1 MPDIDRMSLKELRGM
16 LKEQRKTAMPPVSK
30 MKKGAIMREVLSA
43 EQILHK
49 SAQQK
54 QPEPLFDQT
63 YGAQE
68 ITRPGAKRFARTK
81 EGGKHGIGKIVGASI
96 HEERLYDIDEPVGA
110 QPIKRRS
117 LAMKSLSQTDEPVPA
132 TQKVVPTTKK
142 QTAKR
147 TMQAQVNEPMD
158 AGARD
163 IVGVQPTMHKF
174 MKPKGMKVGV
184 GEVVASSVAPIQLV
198 VDPRSSASPA
208 MRAESVTAPV
218 RPAPAPA
225 NLTKLVD
232 PKVRKQKANVMERVA
247 EIEDNVVVVK
257 EQEKKKK
264 APSAYA
270 VFVGQQRKAGYT
282 MKEAADLW
290 SQHKSKQ

>member
-1 MPDIDRMSLKELRGM
+1 MSLKELRGM

-49 SAQQK
+49 SRASTV
-54 QPEPLFDQT
+54 PEPLFDQT

-68 ITRPGAKRFARTK
+68 ITRPGAKQFARVSAK
-81 EGGKHGIGKIVGASI
+81 KAEGKIIGASV
-96 HEERLYDIDEPVGA
+96 HEERLYQMNEPVGA
-110 QPIKRRS
+110 QPINRRS
-117 LAMKSLSQTDEPVPA
+117 LAKKSLAQTDEPVPA
-132 TQKVVPTTKK
+132 TQKVVPATKK

-147 TMQAQVNEPMD
+147 TVQAQSNEPMD
-158 AGARD
+158 ANARD

-198 VDPRSSASPA
+198 VEPTGSSVSHK
-208 MRAESVTAPV
+208 RESVTAPV

-225 NLTKLVD
+225 NVTALV
-232 PKVRKQKANVMERVA
+232 PKKRKEKANVMERVA
-247 EIEDNVVVVK
+247 EIEENVVVVK
-257 EQEKKKK
+257 EKEKKKK

-270 VFVGQQRKAGYT
+270 LFVGQQRKAGYT
-282 MKEAADLW
+282 MKEASVMW
-290 SQHKSKQ
+290 SEHKTKQ

>member
-1 MPDIDRMSLKELRGM
+1 M

-49 SAQQK
+49 SRASTV
-54 QPEPLFDQT
+54 PEPLFDQT

-68 ITRPGAKRFARTK
+68 ITRPGAKQFARVSAK
-81 EGGKHGIGKIVGASI
+81 KAEGKIIGASV
-96 HEERLYDIDEPVGA
+96 HEERLYQMNEPVGA
-110 QPIKRRS
+110 QPINRRS
-117 LAMKSLSQTDEPVPA
+117 LAKKSLAQTDEPVPA
-132 TQKVVPTTKK
+132 TQKVVPATKK

-147 TMQAQVNEPMD
+147 TVQAQSNEPMD
-158 AGARD
+158 ANARD

-198 VDPRSSASPA
+198 VEPTGSSVSHK
-208 MRAESVTAPV
+208 RESVTAPV

-225 NLTKLVD
+225 NVTALV
-232 PKVRKQKANVMERVA
+232 PKKRKEKANVMERVA
-247 EIEDNVVVVK
+247 EIEENVVVVK
-257 EQEKKKK
+257 EKEKKKK

-270 VFVGQQRKAGYT
+270 LFVGQQRKAVYT
-282 MKEAADLW
+282 MKEASVMW
-290 SQHKSKQ
+290 SEHKTKQ

>member
-1 MPDIDRMSLKELRGM
+1 M

-49 SAQQK
+49 SRASTV
-54 QPEPLFDQT
+54 PEPLFDQT

-68 ITRPGAKRFARTK
+68 ITRPGAKQFARVSAK
-81 EGGKHGIGKIVGASI
+81 KAEGKIIGASV
-96 HEERLYDIDEPVGA
+96 HEERLYQMNEPVGA
-110 QPIKRRS
+110 QPINRRS
-117 LAMKSLSQTDEPVPA
+117 LAKKSLAQTDEPVPA
-132 TQKVVPTTKK
+132 TQKVVPATKK

-147 TMQAQVNEPMD
+147 TVQAQSNEPMD
-158 AGARD
+158 ANARD

-198 VDPRSSASPA
+198 VEPTGSSVSHK
-208 MRAESVTAPV
+208 RESVTAPV

-225 NLTKLVD
+225 NVTALV
-232 PKVRKQKANVMERVA
+232 PKKRKEKANVMERVA
-247 EIEDNVVVVK
+247 EIEENVVVVK
-257 EQEKKKK
+257 EKEKKKK

-270 VFVGQQRKAGYT
+270 LFVGQQRKAGYT
-282 MKEAADLW
+282 MKEASVMW
-290 SQHKSKQ
+290 SEHKTKQ

>member
-1 MPDIDRMSLKELRGM
+1 MPDIDRMSLKELRAM
-16 LKEQRKTAMPPVSK
+16 LKDQRKTAMPPVSK

-49 SAQQK
+49 SAQEK
-54 QPEPLFDQT
+54 EPKPIFGAT
-63 YGAQE
+63 YGAEE
-68 ITRPGAKRFARTK
+68 ITRPGAKQFARVS
-81 EGGKHGIGKIVGASI
+81 GKKSEGKIIGASI
-96 HEERLYDIDEPVGA
+96 HEERLYDVNESVGG
-110 QPIKRRS
+110 QPINRRNLAKKS
-117 LAMKSLSQTDEPVPA
+117 LAQTDEPVPA
-132 TQKVVPTTKK
+132 TQKVVPATKK

-147 TMQAQVNEPMD
+147 TVQAQANEPTDSM
-158 AGARD
+158 ARD

-184 GEVVASSVAPIQLV
+184 GEVVSSSVAPIQLV

-208 MRAESVTAPV
+208 MKAESVTAPV
-218 RPAPAPA
+218 RPDPAPA

-232 PKVRKQKANVMERVA
+232 PKVRKQKATVKERVA
-247 EIEDNVVVVK
+247 EIEDDVVVVK
-257 EQEKKKK
+257 EKEKKKK

-270 VFVGQQRKAGYT
+270 LFVGQQRKAGYS
-282 MKEAADLW
+282 MKEASELW

>member
-1 MPDIDRMSLKELRGM
+1 M

-43 EQILHK
+43 EQILNK
-49 SAQQK
+49 SRASTV
-54 QPEPLFDQT
+54 PEPLFDQT

-68 ITRPGAKRFARTK
+68 ITRPGAKQFARVSAK
-81 EGGKHGIGKIVGASI
+81 KAEGKIIGASVN
-96 HEERLYDIDEPVGA
+96 EERLYDVNDAVGGQPINRRNLAKKSMAQVDEPVA
-110 QPIKRRS
+110 
-117 LAMKSLSQTDEPVPA
+117 A
-132 TQKVVPTTKK
+132 TQKVVPATKK

-163 IVGVQPTMHKF
+163 IVGDQPTMHKF

-198 VDPRSSASPA
+198 VNPRSSASPA

-225 NLTKLVD
+225 NVTALV

-247 EIEDNVVVVK
+247 EIENDVVVVK
-257 EQEKKKK
+257 EKEKKKK

>member
-49 SAQQK
+49 SRASTV
-54 QPEPLFDQT
+54 PEPLFDQT
-63 YGAQE
+63 YGAEE
-68 ITRPGAKRFARTK
+68 ITRPGAKQFARVSAK
-81 EGGKHGIGKIVGASI
+81 KAEGKIIGASI
-96 HEERLYDIDEPVGA
+96 HEERLYDVNDAVGG
-110 QPIKRRS
+110 QPINRRS
-117 LAMKSLSQTDEPVPA
+117 LAKKSLAQTDEPVPA
-132 TQKVVPTTKK
+132 TQKVVPATKK

-174 MKPKGMKVGV
+174 MKPKGMGVGP
-184 GEVVASSVAPIQLV
+184 GEVVASSIAPIQLV
-198 VDPRSSASPA
+198 VNPRSSVSPS

-225 NLTKLVD
+225 NVTALV
-232 PKVRKQKANVMERVA
+232 PKVRKPKANVMERVA
-247 EIEDNVVVVK
+247 EIEENVVVVK
-257 EQEKKKK
+257 EKEKKKK
-264 APSAYA
+264 APSSYA

-282 MKEAADLW
+282 MKEAADMW

>member
-49 SAQQK
+49 SRASTV
-54 QPEPLFDQT
+54 PEPLFDQT

-68 ITRPGAKRFARTK
+68 ITRPGAKLFARVSAK
-81 EGGKHGIGKIVGASI
+81 KAEGKIIGASV
-96 HEERLYDIDEPVGA
+96 HEERLYQMNEPVGA
-110 QPIKRRS
+110 QPINRRS
-117 LAMKSLSQTDEPVPA
+117 LAKKSLAQTDEPVPA
-132 TQKVVPTTKK
+132 TQKVVPATKK

-147 TMQAQVNEPMD
+147 TVQAQSNEPMD
-158 AGARD
+158 ANARD

-198 VDPRSSASPA
+198 VEPTGSSVSHK
-208 MRAESVTAPV
+208 RESVTAPV

-225 NLTKLVD
+225 NVTALV
-232 PKVRKQKANVMERVA
+232 PKKRKEKANVMERVA
-247 EIEDNVVVVK
+247 EIEENVVVVK
-257 EQEKKKK
+257 EKEKKKK

-270 VFVGQQRKAGYT
+270 LFVGQQRKAGYT
-282 MKEAADLW
+282 MKEASVMW
-290 SQHKSKQ
+290 SEHKTKQ

>member
-54 QPEPLFDQT
+54 QPEPIFGQT
-63 YGAQE
+63 YGAEE
-68 ITRPGAKRFARTK
+68 ITRPGAKQFARVSAK
-81 EGGKHGIGKIVGASI
+81 KAEGKIIGASV
-96 HEERLYDIDEPVGA
+96 HEERLYDVNDAVGG
-110 QPIKRRS
+110 QPINRRNLAKKS
-117 LAMKSLSQTDEPVPA
+117 LAQTDEPVPA
-132 TQKVVPTTKK
+132 TQKVVPATKK

-163 IVGVQPTMHKF
+163 IVGEQPTMHKF

-198 VDPRSSASPA
+198 VNPRSSASPA
-208 MRAESVTAPV
+208 MKAESVTAPV

-257 EQEKKKK
+257 EKEKKKK

>member
-1 MPDIDRMSLKELRGM
+1 M
-16 LKEQRKTAMPPVSK
+16 LFRSDQRKTAMPPVSK

-43 EQILHK
+43 EQILNK
-49 SAQQK
+49 SRASTV
-54 QPEPLFDQT
+54 PEPLFGQT
-63 YGAQE
+63 YGAEE
-68 ITRPGAKRFARTK
+68 ITRPGAKQFARVS
-81 EGGKHGIGKIVGASI
+81 GKKVEGKIIGASI
-96 HEERLYDIDEPVGA
+96 HEERLYDVNEAVGA
-110 QPIKRRS
+110 QPINRRK
-117 LAMKSLSQTDEPVPA
+117 LAKKSMAQTDEPVPA
-132 TQKVVPTTKK
+132 TQKVVPATNK

-147 TMQAQVNEPMD
+147 TMKAQVDEPMD
-158 AGARD
+158 ANARD

-198 VDPRSSASPA
+198 VNPRSSASPA

-218 RPAPAPA
+218 RPAPTPA
-225 NLTKLVD
+225 NVTAIV
-232 PKVRKQKANVMERVA
+232 PKVRKPKASVMERVA
-247 EIEDNVVVVK
+247 EIEENVVVVK
-257 EQEKKKK
+257 EKEKKKR

-282 MKEAADLW
+282 MKEASELW

>member
-1 MPDIDRMSLKELRGM
+1 M

-49 SAQQK
+49 SRASTV
-54 QPEPLFDQT
+54 PEPLFDQT

-68 ITRPGAKRFARTK
+68 ITRPGAKQFARVSAK
-81 EGGKHGIGKIVGASI
+81 KAEGKIIGASV
-96 HEERLYDIDEPVGA
+96 HEERLYQMNEPVGA
-110 QPIKRRS
+110 QPINRRS
-117 LAMKSLSQTDEPVPA
+117 LAMKSLAQTDEPVPA
-132 TQKVVPTTKK
+132 TQKVVPATKK

-147 TMQAQVNEPMD
+147 TVQAQSNEPMD
-158 AGARD
+158 ANARD

-198 VDPRSSASPA
+198 VEPTGSSVSHK
-208 MRAESVTAPV
+208 RESVTAPV

-225 NLTKLVD
+225 NVTALV
-232 PKVRKQKANVMERVA
+232 PKKRKEKANVMERVA
-247 EIEDNVVVVK
+247 EIEENVVVVK
-257 EQEKKKK
+257 EKEKKKK

-270 VFVGQQRKAGYT
+270 LFVGQQRKAGYT
-282 MKEAADLW
+282 MKEASVMW
-290 SQHKSKQ
+290 SEHKTKQ

>member
-1 MPDIDRMSLKELRGM
+1 MKEIDKMSLKELRAM

-30 MKKGAIMREVLSA
+30 MKKGALMREVLSA

-49 SAQQK
+49 SRASIE
-54 QPEPLFDQT
+54 PEPLFGAT
-63 YGAQE
+63 YGAEE
-68 ITRPGAKRFARTK
+68 ITRPGAKQFARVSAK
-81 EGGKHGIGKIVGASI
+81 KAEGKIIGASV
-96 HEERLYDIDEPVGA
+96 HEERLYDVNDAVGA
-110 QPIKRRS
+110 QPINRRS
-117 LAMKSLSQTDEPVPA
+117 LAKKSMAQADEPVPA
-132 TQKVVPTTKK
+132 TQKVVPAAKK
-142 QTAKR
+142 QSAKK
-147 TMQAQVNEPMD
+147 TMLAQMNEPIEAM
-158 AGARD
+158 GRD
-163 IVGVQPTMHKF
+163 INAGQKTMTQF

-198 VDPRSSASPA
+198 VEPTGSSVAHK
-208 MRAESVTAPV
+208 RESVTAPV

-225 NLTKLVD
+225 NVTALV

-247 EIEDNVVVVK
+247 EIEEDVVVVK
-257 EQEKKKK
+257 EKEKKKK

>member
-1 MPDIDRMSLKELRGM
+1 M
-16 LKEQRKTAMPPVSK
+16 LKDQRKTAMPPVSK

-49 SAQQK
+49 SAK
-54 QPEPLFDQT
+54 EKEPRPIFDQT
-63 YGAQE
+63 YGAEE
-68 ITRPGAKRFARTK
+68 ITRPGAKQFARVS
-81 EGGKHGIGKIVGASI
+81 GKKAEGKIIGASI
-96 HEERLYDIDEPVGA
+96 HEERLYDVNEAVGGQPVG
-110 QPIKRRS
+110 RRS
-117 LAMKSLSQTDEPVPA
+117 LAKKSMAQADEPVPA
-132 TQKVVPTTKK
+132 TQKVAPTSKK
-142 QTAKR
+142 QSAKK
-147 TMQAQVNEPMD
+147 TMMAQMNEPIE
-158 AGARD
+158 ATGRD
-163 IVGVQPTMHKF
+163 INAGQKVMTQF

-184 GEVVASSVAPIQLV
+184 GEAVASSVAPIQLV

-225 NLTKLVD
+225 NVTALI

-247 EIEDNVVVVK
+247 EIEGEEVVVK
-257 EQEKKKK
+257 EKEKKKK
-264 APSAYA
+264 AASAYA
-270 VFVGQQRKAGYT
+270 LFVGQQRKAGYT

>member
-1 MPDIDRMSLKELRGM
+1 MSLKELRAM

-30 MKKGAIMREVLSA
+30 MKKGALMREVLSA

-49 SAQQK
+49 SRASIE
-54 QPEPLFDQT
+54 PEPLFGAT
-63 YGAQE
+63 YGAEE
-68 ITRPGAKRFARTK
+68 ITRPGAKQFARVSAK
-81 EGGKHGIGKIVGASI
+81 KAEGKIIGASV
-96 HEERLYDIDEPVGA
+96 HEERLYDVNDAVGA
-110 QPIKRRS
+110 QPINRRS
-117 LAMKSLSQTDEPVPA
+117 LAKKSMAQADEPVPA
-132 TQKVVPTTKK
+132 TQKVVPAAKK
-142 QTAKR
+142 QSAKK
-147 TMQAQVNEPMD
+147 TMLAQMNEPIEAM
-158 AGARD
+158 GRD
-163 IVGVQPTMHKF
+163 INAGQKTMTQF

-198 VDPRSSASPA
+198 VNPRSSASPA

-218 RPAPAPA
+218 RPAPEPA

-247 EIEDNVVVVK
+247 EIEENVVVVK
-257 EQEKKKK
+257 EKEKKKK

>member
-49 SAQQK
+49 SRASTV
-54 QPEPLFDQT
+54 PEPLFDQT

-68 ITRPGAKRFARTK
+68 ITRPGAKQFARVSAK
-81 EGGKHGIGKIVGASI
+81 KAEGKIIGASV
-96 HEERLYDIDEPVGA
+96 HEERLYQMNEPVGA
-110 QPIKRRS
+110 QPINRRS
-117 LAMKSLSQTDEPVPA
+117 LAKKSLAQTDEPVPA
-132 TQKVVPTTKK
+132 TQKVVPATKK

-147 TMQAQVNEPMD
+147 TVQAQSNEPMD
-158 AGARD
+158 ANARD

-198 VDPRSSASPA
+198 VEPTGSSVSHK
-208 MRAESVTAPV
+208 RESVTAPV

-225 NLTKLVD
+225 NVTALV
-232 PKVRKQKANVMERVA
+232 PKKRKEKANVMERVA
-247 EIEDNVVVVK
+247 EIEENVVVVK
-257 EQEKKKK
+257 EKEKKKK

-270 VFVGQQRKAGYT
+270 LFVGQQRKAGYT
-282 MKEAADLW
+282 MKEASVMW
-290 SQHKSKQ
+290 SEHKTKQ